1 MKNGRADNNRRISE
15 EKARKVW
22 ALQKKGF
29 STGEI
34 CDILDTSATTTRRVT
49 AIFTA
54 VETGDASKMYGYAD
68 TSNRILNLA
77 EAFFGKKLYV
87 DEKIDVCA
95 EDQEKSKTDKFPDNT
110 IGYLVA
116 VLVELRRNNEL
127 LESIAE
133 AFKK

>member
-1 MKNGRADNNRRISE
+1 MKKSNADKNRWISE

-22 ALQKKGF
+22 ALHKKGF

-49 AIFTA
+49 AIFSA
-54 VETGDASKMYGYAD
+54 VETGDASKMCGYAD
-68 TSNRILNLA
+68 TSNRILNIA
-77 EAFFGKKLYV
+77 EAFFGKRLFV
-87 DEKIDVCA
+87 EEKIA
-95 EDQEKSKTDKFPDNT
+95 APQEQVTEEKTDKFPDNT

-127 LESIAE
+127 LEEIAE
-133 AFKK
+133 ALGK